1 MNFFISPAFAEAA
14 APMPEGPNP
23 VIQMA
28 LLFGF
33 LLIFYIL
40 VMRPQRKR
48 DKSQRDLIASLEK
61 GDEVVTSG
69 GIVGKITK
77 VNEGFVVVAV
87 SDQME
92 LKFQRSSIIAS
103 LPKGTI
109 KAI

>member
-1 MNFFISPAFAEAA
+1 MMNFFISPAFAENTP
-14 APMPEGPNP
+14 PMDGPNP
-23 VIQMA
+23 LFQFL

-33 LLIFYIL
+33 LVIFYML

-48 DKSQRDLIASLEK
+48 EKSHRELISSLQK

-69 GIVGKITK
+69 GIVGRITK
-77 VNEGFVVVAV
+77 VNEGFVVIEVA
-87 SDQME
+87 DKLE
-92 LKFQRSSIIAS
+92 LKFQRSAILSS